1 LDWAAAIKIDAS
13 QRIKVRREVFTFGQG
28 DVEEVG
34 LPMGGGVGAAVGTGG
49 GVKPSGAI
57 TPKEVALV
65 ATLPLALAEFVKY
78 LSSICGETS
87 ASGAVADSGPVTNL
101 RASDPSASPLVAVP
115 GAAGPLAAMALSGA
129 LAGIGGVVRE
139 MGAEPGGGG
148 KRGGRKGGG
157 KELLTWLTMG
167 AQGTRKRKGSGPAL
181 GK

>member
-1 LDWAAAIKIDAS
+1 
-13 QRIKVRREVFTFGQG
+13 
-28 DVEEVG
+28 
-34 LPMGGGVGAAVGTGG
+34 
-49 GVKPSGAI
+49 
-57 TPKEVALV
+57 
-65 ATLPLALAEFVKY
+65 
-78 LSSICGETS
+78 
-87 ASGAVADSGPVTNL
+87 
-101 RASDPSASPLVAVP
+101 
-115 GAAGPLAAMALSGA
+115 MALSGA